1 MFDFD
6 NADIYC
12 RSSKLG
18 LATRKPD
25 FLQMIQDDVKEWKRN
40 PVIQKMSFNELTNS
54 IVENAAN
61 AVVQSGWNPNEM
73 DGVAWFIANYTDIVT
88 QAREDCK
95 YKYDELFKAA
105 FRLYFKDR
113 KGVDVFDNLFKG

>member
-1 MFDFD
+1 MLEFD
-6 NADIYC
+6 NADLYC

-25 FLQMIQDDVKEWKRN
+25 FLQMIQDDVREWKCN
-40 PVIQKMSFNELTNS
+40 PTIQEMSFNELVNCIT
-54 IVENAAN
+54 ENAAN

-73 DGVAWFIANYTDIVT
+73 DGAARFIAYYTDIVT
-88 QAREDCK
+88 QAREDCRC
-95 YKYDELFKAA
+95 KYDELFKAA

-113 KGVDVFDNLFKG
+113 KGTDAFDNLFK